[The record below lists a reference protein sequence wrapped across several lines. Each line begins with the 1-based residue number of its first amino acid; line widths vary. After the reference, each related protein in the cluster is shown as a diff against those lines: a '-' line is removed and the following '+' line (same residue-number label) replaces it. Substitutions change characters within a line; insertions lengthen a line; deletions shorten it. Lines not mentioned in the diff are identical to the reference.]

1 MKTHFPLFI
10 ILTFLLS
17 GCTSVHLIE
26 HNKASY
32 SKTNSELQGKKA
44 QIILTDGEIVK
55 AENIEIADHTIS
67 YDNPDLQSKQTVPV
81 SEVNEITFKNRG
93 KGALTGFG
101 IAALI
106 GGVLGAVTIGG
117 ISEGMCEFDCD
128 NAYAEGAVPGAIVG
142 ALAAGLVIGL
152 PIGAG
157 VGNTEKSIIKT
168 PGDSTN
174 HSVRYNSKY
183 FSERR
188 GAR

>member
-1 MKTHFPLFI
+1 MKTHFSLFI
-10 ILTFLLS
+10 ILIFLLS

-26 HNKASY
+26 HNEASY

-44 QIILTDGEIVK
+44 QIILANGEIVK
-55 AENIEIADHTIS
+55 AESIEITDHTIS
-67 YDNPDLQSKQTVPV
+67 YDNLDLENRQTVPV
-81 SEVNEITFKNRG
+81 SKINEITFKNRG
-93 KGALTGFG
+93 KGAWIGFG
-101 IAALI
+101 ITALI
-106 GGVLGAVTIGG
+106 GGVLGAVTVAGF
-117 ISEGMCEFDCD
+117 EKAMCDDPADCSPE
-128 NAYAEGAVPGAIVG
+128 YAHQGAIVG

-157 VGNTEKSIIKT
+157 VGHTEKYIIKT